1 MKIML
6 IVIVDRRNVD
16 KQKYIYAHL
25 F

>member
-1 MKIML
+1 ML